1 MILRLILFISIF
13 LNVCIAFGQK
23 EVNNVLTAG
32 HLPVS
37 GTKVSLIPPNGF
49 EKAAN
54 FTGFQQTQSGSSIMV
69 MSIPGPA
76 AKVQAGLSKEAFMS
90 QGVEISEIEKL
101 TFNGMPALFLTGTQ
115 NAHGNVYTKLILCFG
130 TDQESVMIN
139 GAFPQNLQEVGK
151 VIRQSMF
158 GAYFDAGKKVDP
170 FEALDFA
177 INIAGSKMVF
187 AKNVAGSLVYNVD
200 GKLPTE
206 SVDRTSFI
214 IAKSLSKMQLEDK
227 KLYCLNR
234 IKQLYPGIAIDSVS
248 ELSVDGIS
256 GYEVSGDF
264 KGKEGDQ
271 NEKIYQA
278 ILFSDNLYYIMIG
291 YSNSDFTRN
300 LEIFRSLARTFKR
313 K

>member
-1 MILRLILFISIF
+1 MILRLILFVTIF
-13 LNVCIAFGQK
+13 LNVWVAYGQK
-23 EVNNVLTAG
+23 EVSNVVTAG
-32 HLPVS
+32 HQHVS

-49 EKAAN
+49 EKAQN
-54 FTGFQQTQSGSSIMV
+54 FAGFQQTQSGSSIMV

-76 AKVQAGLSKEAFMS
+76 AKVQAGLSKEAFLS

-101 TFNGMPALFLTGTQ
+101 TFNGMPALFLMGTQ
-115 NAHGNVYTKLILCFG
+115 NAYGNVYAKFILCFG

-151 VIRQSMF
+151 VIRQSML
-158 GAYFDAGKKVDP
+158 GAYFDANRKVSP
-170 FEALDFA
+170 FEALDFEV
-177 INIAGSKMVF
+177 NVAGSKMVF

-206 SVDRTSFI
+206 SADRTSFI

-227 KLYCLNR
+227 KLFCLNR
-234 IKQLYPGIAIDSVS
+234 VKQLYPGIAIDSVG
-248 ELSVDGIS
+248 ELSVDGIT
-256 GYEVSGDF
+256 GYEISGDL
-264 KGKEGDQ
+264 KNKEGEQ
-271 NEKIYQA
+271 RERIYQA

-291 YSNSDFTRN
+291 YSNNDFASN
-300 LEIFRSLARTFKR
+300 LEIFKSLARTFKR